1 MFCPGKLCSN
11 EKVVLW
17 INGLGK
23 FITLSITSG
32 DMSLMPFCG
41 GVAPPI
47 APVDPAVGTTVN
59 PNVLVLELFTLS
71 HALTCKVCGPGVKVG
86 S

>member
-1 MFCPGKLCSN
+1 MFWPGKLCSN

-17 INGLGK
+17 VKGLGK
-23 FITLSITSG
+23 FITLSITNG
-32 DMSLMPFCG
+32 DMSLVPFCG
-41 GVAPPI
+41 GVA
-47 APVDPAVGTTVN
+47 ALDPAVGTTIN
-59 PNVLVLELFTLS
+59 PNVLVLELLTLS